1 MVVVSKKD
9 GKSWRNANFQPIN
22 KYYMKQTH
30 HARLPLDVVG
40 SIP

>member
-22 KYYMKQTH
+22 KYYMRQTH
-30 HARLPLDVVG
+30 HAPPLFDVVG